1 MDTKKKVGLKKTTFS
16 AEKDQN
22 ENVKNPS
29 KKKTLPFY
37 EKDKNKQQSLP
48 DGAEMKDNADE

>member
-22 ENVKNPS
+22 ENVKNPT

-37 EKDKNKQQSLP
+37 DKNKHTSQP
-48 DGAEMKDNADE
+48 GEAEMKDNSDE

>member
-22 ENVKNPS
+22 ENIKNSPS

-37 EKDKNKQQSLP
+37 DKDKNK
-48 DGAEMKDNADE
+48 

>member
-1 MDTKKKVGLKKTTFS
+1 MDQKKKVGLKKTTFS

-22 ENVKNPS
+22 ENIKNPS

-37 EKDKNKQQSLP
+37 DKDKNKQ
-48 DGAEMKDNADE
+48 